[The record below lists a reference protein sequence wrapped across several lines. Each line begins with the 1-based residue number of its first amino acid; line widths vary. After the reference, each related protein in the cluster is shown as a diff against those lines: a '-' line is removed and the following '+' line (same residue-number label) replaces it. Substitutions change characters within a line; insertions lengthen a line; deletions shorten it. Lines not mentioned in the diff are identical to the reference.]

1 MISFNSAPK
10 TYSCFYYFAY
20 VFEHSLARS
29 TTWNSAPFY
38 LSFPQ
43 HQHRYNSA
51 EPHRGDP
58 SAAPHS
64 GSAASPQPFPP
75 PARRRGGSRC
85 LPAAPGNGCRGPCR
99 HSNVSPRLRP
109 EWRWRGP
116 ARLVQGKVWPPQ
128 AWGAGLE
135 PSFNPLHL
143 KKVNG
148 DSHRGSCICGLPR
161 THSF

>member
-29 TTWNSAPFY
+29 TTWNSA
-38 LSFPQ
+38 SFLPQ
-43 HQHRYNSA
+43 L
-51 EPHRGDP
+51 P
-58 SAAPHS
+58 SASTPLQQRRTPS
-64 GSAASPQPFPP
+64 GRPQCRTASPQPFPP

-148 DSHRGSCICGLPR
+148 GSHRGICICGLPR